1 MKSLE
6 KDLLKAAKAASKQHK
21 GSDITAFISGKDQDE
36 LALRDKLVSKLKE
49 KEIEKM
55 KQYGE
60 NLKDS
65 SFIFSD
71 EGSMEEISDEDLV
84 IKILYISSAI
94 FLSNYLDFDP
104 IIFWNCFHFWIFF
117 HFLGFWI

>member
-21 GSDITAFISGKDQDE
+21 GSDITTFISGKDQDE

-71 EGSMEEISDEDLV
+71 DGSMEEISDEDLV
-84 IKILYISSAI
+84 KKITVWSISGFWSI
-94 FLSNYLDFDP
+94 FSG
-104 IIFWNCFHFWIFF
+104 
-117 HFLGFWI
+117 FLGGFWQFWGSKR

>member
-1 MKSLE
+1 MVQSTNEQEMKSLE

-21 GSDITAFISGKDQDE
+21 GSDITTFISGKDQDE

-71 EGSMEEISDEDLV
+71 DGSMEEISDEDLV
-84 IKILYISSAI
+84 KKIAVCSIS
-94 FLSNYLDFDP
+94 
-104 IIFWNCFHFWIFF
+104 
-117 HFLGFWI
+117 GF

>member
-6 KDLLKAAKAASKQHK
+6 KDLFKAAKQHK
-21 GSDITAFISGKDQDE
+21 GSDITSLITKEKDQDE

-55 KQYGE
+55 KQLEG

-71 EGSMEEISDEDLV
+71 DSMEEISDEDLV
-84 IKILYISSAI
+84 RFQILTVFVKKCSS
-94 FLSNYLDFDP
+94 N
-104 IIFWNCFHFWIFF
+104 
-117 HFLGFWI
+117 FLGHRQF

>member
-6 KDLLKAAKAASKQHK
+6 KDLFKAAKQHK
-21 GSDITAFISGKDQDE
+21 GSDITSLITKEKDQDE

-55 KQYGE
+55 KQLEG

-71 EGSMEEISDEDLV
+71 DGSMEEISDEDLV
-84 IKILYISSAI
+84 KKITVWSISG
-94 FLSNYLDFDP
+94 FLS
-104 IIFWNCFHFWIFF
+104 IFSG
-117 HFLGFWI
+117 FLGGFWQFWGSKW

>member
-104 IIFWNCFHFWIFF
+104 IIFWNCFHFWIY
-117 HFLGFWI
+117 LWI

>member
-21 GSDITAFISGKDQDE
+21 GSDITTFISGKDQDE

-71 EGSMEEISDEDLV
+71 DGSMEEISDEDLV
-84 IKILYISSAI
+84 KKKKNFELCSFSGFWSI
-94 FLSNYLDFDP
+94 FSG
-104 IIFWNCFHFWIFF
+104 
-117 HFLGFWI
+117 FLGGFWQFWGSKR

>member
-21 GSDITAFISGKDQDE
+21 GSDITTFISGKDQDE

-71 EGSMEEISDEDLV
+71 DGSMEEISDEDLV
-84 IKILYISSAI
+84 IKSQNFRKLESNFNILPRNVVNWTTISK
-94 FLSNYLDFDP
+94 P
-104 IIFWNCFHFWIFF
+104 
-117 HFLGFWI
+117 

>member
-21 GSDITAFISGKDQDE
+21 GSDITTFISGKDQDE

-71 EGSMEEISDEDLV
+71 DGSMEEISDEDLV
-84 IKILYISSAI
+84 KKKLH
-94 FLSNYLDFDP
+94 FVPFRDFDP
-104 IIFWNCFHFWIFF
+104 IFFWIFRR
-117 HFLGFWI
+117 LLTILRIQTIA

>member
-71 EGSMEEISDEDLV
+71 DGSMEEISDEDLV
-84 IKILYISSAI
+84 IKIYSL
-94 FLSNYLDFDP
+94 
-104 IIFWNCFHFWIFF
+104 FHFGILIHFFWIFRR
-117 HFLGFWI
+117 LLTILRIQMIA